1 MECKFCGG
9 QMDEG
14 HKFCPFCGKDQQEQ
28 ELAEEVLVEQNT
40 DCQETE
46 AFEEMDTACQETEA
60 LEEMDTA
67 CQETEALEE
76 EISEEMA
83 LPEKPKKKTW
93 VLVTAI
99 ASAVVVLAALAV
111 VLLVALGVDLKPR
124 GNNIQ
129 KLDSYTFSDEKALKN
144 IDTVVAKV
152 ADKELTNGQLQ
163 IYYRMQV
170 IDFLNYYSGYL
181 TTLGLDYSKPLS
193 EQTCYY
199 NEELTW
205 EQYLLDMAIQTW
217 QNYQTLAVLAE
228 HAGFTIDEE
237 LAQQLAQLPEDL
249 EAQAIEDGYESAQ
262 AMMEE
267 LIGAGCTMDIYMDYI
282 TLAYTANEY
291 YAQEYENLMPDDAQ
305 VEEYYAQNEAVFQQQ
320 GIAKDGKLISDV
332 RHILICPE
340 ATETEDG
347 ETAIGDA
354 EWAACLAKAEE
365 VLNIWETGEA
375 TEESFAALVAEYTE
389 DTGSATTGGLYEDV
403 TPSSNY
409 VENFLNW
416 AVDGQRQPGDTAIV
430 QTEYGYHIMYF
441 VEGEVYW
448 MYAARN
454 ALITERTDALIA
466 DGNEQF
472 PMVVTY
478 KNICLPELNIA

>member
-9 QMDEG
+9 QMDEE
-14 HKFCPFCGKDQQEQ
+14 HKFCPFCGKDQQEP
-28 ELAEEVLVEQNT
+28 ELSEEVLVEDT
-40 DCQETE
+40 CCQETE
-46 AFEEMDTACQETEA
+46 D
-60 LEEMDTA
+60 LEEVV
-67 CQETEALEE
+67 CE
-76 EISEEMA
+76 EIVV
-83 LPEKPKKKTW
+83 PEKPKKKTW

-99 ASAVVVLAALAV
+99 ACAVVALAALAV
-111 VLLVALGVDLKPR
+111 ILLVALGVELKPR
-124 GNNIQ
+124 ANDIQ
-129 KLDSYTFSDEKALKN
+129 KLDCYTFSDEKALDN
-144 IDTVVAKV
+144 IDAVVATV
-152 ADKELTNGQLQ
+152 ADKTLTNGQLQ

-181 TTLGLDYSKPLS
+181 TTLGLDYTKPLS

-199 NEELTW
+199 DEELTW
-205 EQYLLDMAIQTW
+205 EQYLLEMAIQTW

-262 AMMEE
+262 TMMEE
-267 LIGAGCTMDIYMDYI
+267 LIGTGCTMDIYMEYI

-305 VEEYYAQNEAVFQQQ
+305 VEEYFAQNEAVFQQQ
-320 GIAKDGKLISDV
+320 GITKDGKLIADV
-332 RHILICPE
+332 RHILICPVATIGEDEE
-340 ATETEDG
+340 AIT
-347 ETAIGDA
+347 GDA

-365 VLNIWETGEA
+365 VLSIWKSGEA

-389 DTGSATTGGLYEDV
+389 DPGSVSTGGLYEDI
-403 TPSSNY
+403 TPSSSY

-416 AVDGQRQPGDTAIV
+416 AVDGQRQPGDTGIV

-454 ALITERTDALIA
+454 ALITEKTDALIA

-478 KNICLPELNIA
+478 KNICLPELNIV